1 MTSELTTNQ
10 TPVAGSSTGET
21 AVSQAVA
28 SATSTFQPSSNT
40 MASVTSVETSV
51 SIQSSLVNTNGVTTV
66 LSSAATNSMASS
78 TVNSVASSTQSSPY
92 SAASNSNTMGS
103 SEGTDSTSN
112 YSITSYAPAT
122 SASVVSTASP
132 TPLVTNITATY
143 SYNIVSNSNL
153 TIGLVNNINVTQSV
167 QNMVITSFNLS
178 NFNITVT
185 VTRVEIQQR
194 ARASSQVYQMLVDIL
209 FTSANNACQSSCIR
223 QSVLLPTVNI
233 SLPDS
238 TGQLVPAAP
247 NGLPT
252 EVPSTET
259 PTTTTTTT
267 TATVTPQKGGSS
279 PGIPAQLGM
288 GLGISLIGILLIA
301 EIIFLYRKYGLS
313 NTQRQRQYAMTDYS

>member
-1 MTSELTTNQ
+1 
-10 TPVAGSSTGET
+10 
-21 AVSQAVA
+21 
-28 SATSTFQPSSNT
+28 
-40 MASVTSVETSV
+40 
-51 SIQSSLVNTNGVTTV
+51 
-66 LSSAATNSMASS
+66 
-78 TVNSVASSTQSSPY
+78 
-92 SAASNSNTMGS
+92 MGS

-194 ARASSQVYQMLVDIL
+194 ARATSQVYQMLVDIL

-223 QSVLLPTVNI
+223 QSVQLPTVNI

-259 PTTTTTTT
+259 PTTTTTT